1 MEAYNLVSFLG
12 IFALLGFAWLLSP
25 HKKNLNWR
33 VIIFGLGLQMLFAL
47 FIFVVPAGSKLFLFI
62 NDFVIK
68 VLDCASAGT
77 RFVFGRLALPPGTTN
92 AAGEPSLGFFL
103 AFQALPTI
111 IFFSALMSVLY
122 FLKIMPWLIKKFALV
137 FSKLMRISGAE
148 SLCAASNIF
157 VGIES
162 ALTIKPFLSEMTRSE
177 LCTVLTAGM
186 ATVASNVLAIY
197 VFTLKDQF
205 PTIAGHL
212 VSASFLAAP
221 SALIMS
227 KILLPETEKPKTL
240 GRSVSPFYE
249 KEQNLFEAVINGA
262 NTGVKVVVGIV
273 ALLLAVLGLVAL
285 ADLFLG
291 ALGGKINSLAGL
303 QIDWSLKGFMG
314 YVFYPFTLII
324 GVPISDAGIIAK
336 IIGERTIVTEV
347 AAYQDLAVV
356 MGKQLLQ
363 HPRSA
368 VIATYV
374 LCGFAHVASIAIF
387 VGGISALAPE
397 RTHDLAG
404 VGFRALLA
412 ATLACMLTGC
422 IAGAFFMKGSVLMGG

>member
-186 ATVASNVLAIY
+186 ATVASNVLAI
-197 VFTLKDQF
+197 
-205 PTIAGHL
+205 
-212 VSASFLAAP
+212 
-221 SALIMS
+221 
-227 KILLPETEKPKTL
+227 
-240 GRSVSPFYE
+240 
-249 KEQNLFEAVINGA
+249 
-262 NTGVKVVVGIV
+262 
-273 ALLLAVLGLVAL
+273 
-285 ADLFLG
+285 
-291 ALGGKINSLAGL
+291 
-303 QIDWSLKGFMG
+303 
-314 YVFYPFTLII
+314 
-324 GVPISDAGIIAK
+324 
-336 IIGERTIVTEV
+336 
-347 AAYQDLAVV
+347 
-356 MGKQLLQ
+356 
-363 HPRSA
+363 
-368 VIATYV
+368 
-374 LCGFAHVASIAIF
+374 
-387 VGGISALAPE
+387 
-397 RTHDLAG
+397 
-404 VGFRALLA
+404 
-412 ATLACMLTGC
+412 
-422 IAGAFFMKGSVLMGG
+422 